1 MENLRAQTTT
11 QSIQTNGDVTTREL
25 PDGAIARLG
34 RSRIHNLALLPNS
47 DYLAVATTIGMWWYD
62 LTTMSPIAL
71 WETERGMLGPIVI
84 SHDGQW
90 AATGNG
96 DGVIKVWDIPNGVC
110 ITQMRREPEQITGP
124 LRTSG
129 IKQLAFSPDRQYL
142 AATGIRDDI
151 VYTWKPETGKAHA
164 HFYDTQRE
172 QRRRV
177 LARPVVFSPDSR
189 LLACTGASDNLDT
202 DDIILVWDVVSG
214 ECIAS
219 LTEQINFVN
228 SLCFSPCGQYLVS
241 GGYKGTVQV
250 WDTNT
255 WERHS
260 KPQQFDE
267 SHIRVSYSKDGILH
281 AVGVSKESAVVWDVE
296 NNERR
301 YAHREKGGYVQSA
314 LFSEHSYF
322 IVAGTKAWTVWT
334 PENTEPRKF
343 SHLHLTSF
351 PNSVGFSQDGK
362 TIASG
367 TRSSTADNV
376 RFWDIEKPL
385 QLPKFLQQIGD
396 EHTVSLSTSG
406 QVYATSYEYEGNTV
420 RVQNI
425 TENTQQTVFT
435 HPESDAVITAASLSP
450 TGNLLAWGDSEGRT
464 YVSDMISGSIRNMF
478 THTLENR
485 EDDDKIK
492 FLTFSH
498 DDKFLVSIN
507 DYGPVAK
514 LWDLKG
520 EQNNN
525 RILGKGIH
533 RIALSPCGDVIA
545 CGRIDEIQFY
555 SATTYQPFKIID
567 FSQGVSYPFTLCFS
581 PCGRYL
587 ASGEWWQEWRMKVP
601 IRLWEVSS
609 GKNVATFWGH
619 PTDIQALAFSPDG
632 TLLASG
638 SYDGTV
644 LLWNVKSII
653 DPD

>member
-1 MENLRAQTTT
+1 MENLRSQTTIHST
-11 QSIQTNGDVTTREL
+11 QTNSDVTTWKL
-25 PDGAIARLG
+25 PAGAIARFG

-47 DYLAVATTIGMWWYD
+47 DYLAVATTIGVWWYE
-62 LTTMSPIAL
+62 LTTMSPVAL

-84 SHDGQW
+84 SRDGQW

-110 ITQMRREPEQITGP
+110 ITQMRRESEQIRGP
-124 LRTSG
+124 VRTNS

-151 VYTWKPETGKAHA
+151 VYTWKPEIGTVHA
-164 HFYDTQRE
+164 QFYDVQRE
-172 QRRRV
+172 QRRDV
-177 LARPVVFSPDSR
+177 LTRPVVFSPDSR

-214 ECIAS
+214 ECVAR
-219 LTEQINFVN
+219 LTEQINFAN

-241 GGYKGTVQV
+241 GGYIGTVQV

-255 WERHS
+255 WKQHS
-260 KPQQFDE
+260 TPQHFDE
-267 SHIRVSYSKDGILH
+267 SRMRVCYSKDGVLQ
-281 AVGVSKESAVVWDVE
+281 AVGVLKESAIVWDVE

-301 YAHREKGGYVQSA
+301 YTYREKGGYIQSV
-314 LFSEHSYF
+314 LFSDHSHF
-322 IVAGTKAWTVWT
+322 IVAGAKAWTVWT

-351 PNSVGFSQDGK
+351 PDTVALSEDAKKVV
-362 TIASG
+362 SG
-367 TRSSTADNV
+367 THSPSVDNL
-376 RFWDIEKPL
+376 RLWDIEKPL

-396 EHTVSLSTSG
+396 EHTVSLSTFG
-406 QVYATSYEYEGNTV
+406 QVYVTSFEYDGNTV

-425 TENTQQTVFT
+425 SENTQQTVFT

-464 YVSDMISGSIRNMF
+464 YVSDMTIGSIRNMF
-478 THTLENR
+478 THTLENGKN
-485 EDDDKIK
+485 DDRIK
-492 FLTFSH
+492 FLAFSY

-514 LWDLKG
+514 LWDLKDK
-520 EQNNN
+520 QDNN

-533 RIALSPCGDVIA
+533 RIAFSPCGDVIA
-545 CGRIDEIQFY
+545 CGRIGEIQFY
-555 SATTYQPFKIID
+555 SAPTYQPSKVID
-567 FSQGVSYPFTLCFS
+567 FFQGVSRPFALCFS
-581 PCGRYL
+581 PCGQYL

-619 PTDIQALAFSPDG
+619 PTDIQDLAFSPDG
-632 TLLASG
+632 ELLASG
-638 SYDGTV
+638 SYDGTI
-644 LLWNVKSII
+644 LLWDMKPFINC
-653 DPD
+653 